1 MTSQLC
7 HDFWGKFFFAGF
19 ALASISKEEQF
30 DNQRSEATFHQNWGG
45 GLLVI
50 RLLAQKGL

>member
-1 MTSQLC
+1 MT
-7 HDFWGKFFFAGF
+7 FGKSFFAGF

-30 DNQRSEATFHQNWGG
+30 DNQRREATFHQNWG